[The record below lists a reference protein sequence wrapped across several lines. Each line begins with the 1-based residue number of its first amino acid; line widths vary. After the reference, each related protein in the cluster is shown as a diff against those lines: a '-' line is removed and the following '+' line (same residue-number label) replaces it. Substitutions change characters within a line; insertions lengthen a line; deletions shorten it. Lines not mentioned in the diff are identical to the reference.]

1 MFTLRTILK
10 MQGTLH
16 LIWSKIITSFAVNVK
31 RYLSFILDIIAF
43 FSSKLILTRWK
54 SYGHTWW
61 KMEKIFICGFI
72 LSSIFVEFKLVILC
86 FSVIGGL
93 KLIMK
98 TALSWS
104 LSSPTIGYN
113 LSIWLKHHMNSILIV
128 KNFTL
133 IDPVQNKND
142 FTLQEDTYC
151 HLDLLFYRAQS
162 PKPTKLNYIKLY

>member
-1 MFTLRTILK
+1 
-10 MQGTLH
+10 
-16 LIWSKIITSFAVNVK
+16 
-31 RYLSFILDIIAF
+31 
-43 FSSKLILTRWK
+43 
-54 SYGHTWW
+54 
-61 KMEKIFICGFI
+61 MEKIFICGFI

-142 FTLQEDTYC
+142 FTLQEDTYWYC
-151 HLDLLFYRAQS
+151 LYKLTFVFFSLYTVTLTCSSTKPKAPNQQTQLFQALLAFQHIY
-162 PKPTKLNYIKLY
+162 LNV